1 MKLVKETISFQRYRD
16 PKEALGLDPLAPQS
30 FSSEEEH
37 AEYLV
42 DILPI
47 ILKGEIPDDFISTYK
62 NSFERTETIRPS
74 YYSTIAKFLMTDLDN
89 QIDNPKTGERYKAV
103 YVPEQSI
110 VDILKNRGFKPKK

>member
-1 MKLVKETISFQRYRD
+1 MKLVKESISFERYKD
-16 PKEALGLDPLAPQS
+16 PKKALGLDPLAPQS

-42 DILPI
+42 DLLPI
-47 ILKGEIPDDFISTYK
+47 ILHGEIPEDFIISYK
-62 NSFERTETIRPS
+62 NSFERTETIHHS
-74 YYSTIAKFLMTDLDN
+74 YYTTISNFLTNELDN

>member
-37 AEYLV
+37 AKYLV

-47 ILKGEIPDDFISTYK
+47 IFKGEIPK
-62 NSFERTETIRPS
+62 NILFNPAHVMIQTE
-74 YYSTIAKFLMTDLDN
+74 YYLRIQHFLNNKLN
-89 QIDNPKTGERYKAV
+89 NLIYNPKTGERYYAHF
-103 YVPEQSI
+103 VPEKSLI
-110 VDILKNRGFKPKK
+110 ALLKAQGFKVT